1 MADKE
6 NISIFG
12 IELGVKTS
20 GENDVLGNFNT
31 IIEQGKKV
39 GATVDQI
46 TEAIAKYQAKLNE
59 AISAQKKLLSD
70 TLLKTRDPELRTRL
84 GLALDNRNSQLE
96 IINSA
101 TASAMKKAVR
111 ETLSPSK
118 EKLGLEEILKKTALA
133 WGQFYVAMKPVR
145 IMYNWVEGV
154 AQLNMQLR
162 MLHYSS
168 GMAIASLN
176 SYGNVA
182 SLYGGSANSVAAYN
196 ERHQVQL
203 ARARRGLGMGH
214 FQEAAWQFGFRF
226 DANEDP
232 NARFRRAIEHMR
244 RLSPTDQLAFA
255 KLEAPG
261 REKELMAWAKRG
273 VKSYDDFMKY
283 MDAVANMRTVGGK
296 NLFETVSKE
305 SEQLSESQKKLSA
318 EFDAAK
324 SEFAALFL
332 PVLRNLTETLSS
344 VIKWFNSLDPWVK
357 RVALALGALVGA
369 VYAAKGTFEVFK
381 TVKGILGGLS
391 AIGGGAGGVASG
403 AGGGFSEGVGKT
415 AGGLAKSAGGALA
428 AGIGSGVISAVGTAG
443 MGYLV
448 YTIANDVLMPWFA
461 AWKAVNMLHSYDPE
475 HQKEIENSMKAGGID
490 EDEASHLLLAGLQK
504 IQFRDQQFADHKAL
518 YKRIGEIVAVA
529 QSGENAQTVR
539 ATSYIGGNV
548 QTNNDNRQLT
558 VNQTFVSSGNV
569 KNDAE
574 VAKSEMSRLD
584 LYDSILNH

>member
-6 NISIFG
+6 NFSEFG
-12 IELGVKTS
+12 IDIGLSASGFDSVLAKFKHLASEGEKIGKTTN
-20 GENDVLGNFNT
+20 E
-31 IIEQGKKV
+31 
-39 GATVDQI
+39 I
-46 TEAIAKYQAKLNE
+46 TEAMKRLKAAMEHALNVDTANKGRSLFSETDPAKRRILSQQIANNFERLKTLQTA
-59 AISAQKKLLSD
+59 AQKAQNDFLNPPGKGANL
-70 TLLKTRDPELRTRL
+70 
-84 GLALDNRNSQLE
+84 
-96 IINSA
+96 I
-101 TASAMKKAVR
+101 
-111 ETLSPSK
+111 ETLAK
-118 EKLGLEEILKKTALA
+118 IGVA
-133 WGQFYVAMKPVR
+133 WTQLHVAMKP
-145 IMYNWVEGV
+145 IKTMYRWVDGV

-168 GMAIASLN
+168 GMAIASLK
-176 SYGNVA
+176 SYGNAA

-273 VKSYDDFMKY
+273 VKSYDDFKKY

-344 VIKWFNSLDPWVK
+344 VIKWFNSFDPIVK
-357 RVALALGALVGA
+357 RALFAIGALT
-369 VYAAKGTFEVFK
+369 AAAFAAAGTFKALK
-381 TVKGILGGLS
+381 TIKGILGGLS
-391 AIGGGAGGVASG
+391 AIGSGAGGAASG
-403 AGGGFSEGVGKT
+403 AGGGFSE
-415 AGGLAKSAGGALA
+415 
-428 AGIGSGVISAVGTAG
+428 
-443 MGYLV
+443 
-448 YTIANDVLMPWFA
+448 
-461 AWKAVNMLHSYDPE
+461 E
-475 HQKEIENSMKAGGID
+475 
-490 EDEASHLLLAGLQK
+490 
-504 IQFRDQQFADHKAL
+504 
-518 YKRIGEIVAVA
+518 
-529 QSGENAQTVR
+529 
-539 ATSYIGGNV
+539 
-548 QTNNDNRQLT
+548 
-558 VNQTFVSSGNV
+558 
-569 KNDAE
+569 
-574 VAKSEMSRLD
+574 
-584 LYDSILNH
+584 

>member
-273 VKSYDDFMKY
+273 VKSYDDFKKY

-344 VIKWFNSLDPWVK
+344 VIKWFNSFDPIVK
-357 RVALALGALVGA
+357 RALFAIGALIT
-369 VYAAKGTFEVFK
+369 AAFAASRTFKALK
-381 TVKGILGGLS
+381 TIKGILGGLS
-391 AIGGGAGGVASG
+391 AIGGGAGGAASG
-403 AGGGFSEGVGKT
+403 ASGGFAGGAGGA

-461 AWKAVNMLHSYDPE
+461 AWKAVNMLHSYDPK
-475 HQKEIENSMKAGGID
+475 HKKEIMNSMKAGGID
-490 EDEASHLLLAGLQK
+490 EREASHLLLAGLQK
-504 IQFRDQQFADHKAL
+504 IQFRKQQFADHNAL

-558 VNQTFVSSGNV
+558 VNQTFVSSGDV

-574 VAKSEMSRLD
+574 VAKSEMGNLD
-584 LYDSILNH
+584 LFDSILNH

>member
-111 ETLSPSK
+111 ETLSPSR
-118 EKLGLEEILKKTALA
+118 EKLGLEGILKKTALA

-168 GMAIASLN
+168 GMAIASLK
-176 SYGNVA
+176 SYGNAA

-283 MDAVANMRTVGGK
+283 MDAVANIRTVGGK

-381 TVKGILGGLS
+381 TVKGILGGL
-391 AIGGGAGGVASG
+391 GGLKGLGGAAGG
-403 AGGGFSEGVGKT
+403 AGGGF
-415 AGGLAKSAGGALA
+415 AGGAAGGTPRVGGMGGGA
-428 AGIGSGVISAVGTAG
+428 AGIAWGVYQVT
-443 MGYLV
+443 
-448 YTIANDVLMPWFA
+448 NDVT
-461 AWKAVNMLHSYDPE
+461 
-475 HQKEIENSMKAGGID
+475 
-490 EDEASHLLLAGLQK
+490 
-504 IQFRDQQFADHKAL
+504 KAL
-518 YKRIGEIVAVA
+518 QLKFLGDKIERVGQFVEAFYRSWQAYSYAKGGYVLKMKTPGDNTFTSQSQLDALTNAGKNQRAIERSEEAALKKIRAVVASSRSMGE
-529 QSGENAQTVR
+529 SGEMAQLARV
-539 ATSYIGGNV
+539 
-548 QTNNDNRQLT
+548 TNNNISGDVKNDNRTFNIEQH
-558 VNQTFVSSGNV
+558 FVSSGDV

-574 VAKSEMSRLD
+574 VAKSEMGNLD
-584 LYDSILNH
+584 LFDSILNH

>member
-6 NISIFG
+6 NFSEFG
-12 IELGVKTS
+12 IDIGLSASGFDSVLAKFKHLASEGEKIGKTTN
-20 GENDVLGNFNT
+20 E
-31 IIEQGKKV
+31 
-39 GATVDQI
+39 I
-46 TEAIAKYQAKLNE
+46 TEAMKRLKAAMEHALNVDTANKGRSLFSETDPAKRRILSQQIANNFERLKTLQTA
-59 AISAQKKLLSD
+59 AQKAQKDFLNPPG
-70 TLLKTRDPELRTRL
+70 K
-84 GLALDNRNSQLE
+84 G
-96 IINSA
+96 
-101 TASAMKKAVR
+101 ASLI
-111 ETLSPSK
+111 ETLAK
-118 EKLGLEEILKKTALA
+118 IGVA
-133 WGQFYVAMKPVR
+133 WTQLHVAMKP
-145 IMYNWVEGV
+145 IKTMYRWVDGV

-168 GMAIASLN
+168 GMAIASLK
-176 SYGNVA
+176 SYGNAA

-273 VKSYDDFMKY
+273 VKSYDDFKKY

-344 VIKWFNSLDPWVK
+344 VIKWFNSFDPIVK
-357 RVALALGALVGA
+357 RALFAIGALT
-369 VYAAKGTFEVFK
+369 AAAFAAAGTFKALK
-381 TVKGILGGLS
+381 TIKGILGGLS
-391 AIGGGAGGVASG
+391 AIGGGAGGAASG
-403 AGGGFSEGVGKT
+403 AGGGFAGGAGGA

-428 AGIGSGVISAVGTAG
+428 AGIGGGVISAAGTAG

-448 YTIANDVLMPWFA
+448 YTIANDVLVPWFT
-461 AWKAVNMLHSYDPE
+461 AWKAVNMITSYDPK
-475 HQKEIENSMKAGGID
+475 HKKEMMNYMKAGGID
-490 EDEASHLLLAGLQK
+490 EREASRLLLGGLQK

-569 KNDAE
+569 QTDAE
-574 VAKSEMSRLD
+574 VAKSEMGKLD
-584 LYDSILNH
+584 LLDSTLNH